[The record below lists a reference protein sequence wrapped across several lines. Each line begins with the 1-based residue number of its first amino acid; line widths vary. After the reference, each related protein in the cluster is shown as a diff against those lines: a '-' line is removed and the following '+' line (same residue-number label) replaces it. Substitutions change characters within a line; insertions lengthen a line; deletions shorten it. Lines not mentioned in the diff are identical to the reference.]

1 MNEIRV
7 RVYRFNSKAEDETL
21 YRNSIVLPIGLQFDF
36 DSMVRSLSLLYPKS
50 LIEFTSNSL

>member
-21 YRNSIVLPIGLQFDF
+21 YRNSITMPTGVMFPYD
-36 DSMVRSLSLLYPKS
+36 DMVRSLSLLYPKS
-50 LIEFTSNSL
+50 LIEFTSSSL